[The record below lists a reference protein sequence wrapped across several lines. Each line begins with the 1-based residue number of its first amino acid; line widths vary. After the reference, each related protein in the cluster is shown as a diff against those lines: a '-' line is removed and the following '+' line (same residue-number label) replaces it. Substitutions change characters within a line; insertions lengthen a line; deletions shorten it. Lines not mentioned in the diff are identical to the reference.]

1 MLLSELPDLVL
12 LCLPDD
18 SSEDALHLLSVAEV
32 VIVGSDSQTTV
43 LPKCILRAFPTML
56 VRAI

>member
-18 SSEDALHLLSVAEV
+18 SSEDALHLLSIAEV
-32 VIVGSDSQTTV
+32 VVGGSDNQTTV